1 MSSAGIIDI
10 HQHYGALIG
19 VPGSSGD
26 AGAGLE
32 RDRDS
37 RLEGMEHFGVAKT
50 ALMPGHSYSAPRGLT
65 DIRAINDGLH
75 EYGKLEPERFAALFG
90 TVDPRHGKASIGEV
104 ERVADLGFAG
114 LSWHHRMQG
123 LPMDHPVM
131 FEIVA
136 RMDAL
141 GLIAL
146 VHCYANGDFEAP
158 WRLRRLA
165 ERFPGTTFV
174 ALDAMTSPGNCEQL
188 IAIAEANPNVFIDL
202 TSTLLGGRGVL
213 MALERLG
220 AGRLVYGSNSYSMTQ
235 PSSIAALDAV
245 DEAGL
250 GEADRQAILGGNAAR
265 ILGMTE
271 GKETS

>member
-1 MSSAGIIDI
+1 MSGADIIDI

-26 AGAGLE
+26 ASVGPE

-37 RLEGMEHFGVAKT
+37 RLAGMDHFGVAKT
-50 ALMPGHSYSAPRGLT
+50 ALMPGHSYAAPQGIA
-65 DIRAINDGLH
+65 DIEAINDGLH
-75 EYGKLEPERFAALFG
+75 SYGQLEPERFVALFG
-90 TVDPRHGKASIGEV
+90 TIDPRHGKASITEV
-104 ERVADLGFAG
+104 ERVAEMGFAG

-123 LPMDHPVM
+123 LPMDHPAM

-141 GLIAL
+141 GMIAL

-165 ERFPGTTFV
+165 ERFAGTTFV
-174 ALDAMTSPGNCEQL
+174 ALDAMTSPENLEQL
-188 IAIAEANPNVFIDL
+188 IAIAESNANVFIDL

-220 AGRLVYGSNSYSMTQ
+220 GSRLVYGSNSYSMTR
-235 PSSIAALDAV
+235 PSSIAALDAIKQ
-245 DEAGL
+245 AGL
-250 GEADRQAILGGNAAR
+250 SEADRKAVLGGNTAR
-265 ILGMTE
+265 ILGLA
-271 GKETS
+271 

>member
-1 MSSAGIIDI
+1 MSGAAEIVDV

-26 AGAGLE
+26 ATAGLE
-32 RDRDS
+32 SDRDS
-37 RLEGMEHFGVAKT
+37 RLACMDRFGVAKA
-50 ALMPGHSYSAPRGLT
+50 ALMPGHSYCAPRGIA

-75 EYGKLEPERFAALFG
+75 AYGRLEPERFAALFG

-104 ERVADLGFAG
+104 ERVAEMGFAG

-141 GLIAL
+141 GLTAL
-146 VHCYANGDFEAP
+146 VHCYANGDFESP

-165 ERFPGTTFV
+165 ERFGGTSFV
-174 ALDAMTSPGNCEQL
+174 ALDAMTSPENLEQL
-188 IAIAEANPNVFIDL
+188 IAVAECNANVFIDL

-213 MALERLG
+213 MAVERIG
-220 AGRLVYGSNSYSMTQ
+220 AGRLVYGSNSYSMTC

-245 DEAGL
+245 EEAGL
-250 GEADRQAILGGNAAR
+250 PDADRRAILGGNAAR
-265 ILGMTE
+265 ILGLT
-271 GKETS
+271 